1 MSEYVGPLNGSLT
14 KNYAGTLP
22 NNPAYILATQNVIRS
37 GTVDMTGLD
46 CLNIIGG
53 FVVTIKT
60 SNLLTNKSFYFFATG
75 GTASQLKLD
84 NGGTISGQS
93 TYKLNPGTVLL
104 VSFNGT
110 NLS

>member
-1 MSEYVGPLNGSLT
+1 MTEYLGPRNGST
-14 KNYAGTLP
+14 TESYGGTLP
-22 NNPAYILATQNVIRS
+22 NPPAYVLATLNVVRS
-37 GTVDMTGLD
+37 GTIDMTNLS

-60 SNLLTNKSFYFFATG
+60 SGLITNKSFYFFATG
-75 GTASQLKLD
+75 GTASKLKLD

-93 TYKLNPGTVLL
+93 VYTLNPGTVLL
-104 VSFNGT
+104 VGFDGT